1 MIPTSYLNSPHCFIL
16 SMVIVPLTDIPRI
29 SKPQGDPV
37 RRQGTV
43 GYNITF
49 RCDII
54 SGTPAPK
61 ITWYVS
67 WDRTNQPINSIY
79 DSRWSHPT
87 EEEFTI
93 TGIQEKDKDKYRC
106 IAKNVAGEAE
116 LRFEITEVS
125 GKFCSANIL
134 YQVSRKL

>member
-1 MIPTSYLNSPHCFIL
+1 
-16 SMVIVPLTDIPRI
+16 MVIVPLTDIPRI

-61 ITWYVS
+61 ITWYVK
-67 WDRTNQPINSIY
+67 WEGINQPINSLY

-93 TGIQEKDKDKYRC
+93 TGIQAKDKDKYRC